1 MLKKILI
8 VDSDEQVTA
17 VLELKLKKENY
28 DVRILSSSVNALKTL
43 KEFNPHM
50 IISEMVLPEL
60 SGVDFLKRVKM
71 NPETRDIPFIF
82 LSSSRVVEDKILAHE
97 MGAEAFFMKPVLI
110 RVLINRINDFFE
122 QAKFNELLDL
132 SKGSKDFKGDLSS
145 ISVIDVLNIIAE
157 NSSSGVVSFTSSTG
171 DEAKVYFSNGSVLRV
186 ETKDGDNRNGTE
198 ELFKLLSWL
207 DGNFVINYK
216 DVNVQRNVRI
226 PHDRLVV
233 KAADWL
239 DDYTSE
245 LNEMPPLDSKL
256 YVDFGQFMNTIN
268 KFPDKIAK
276 IIKGIG
282 QDGSKLSEII
292 ERTDLDR
299 RLTAEYLKQL
309 IGLEVIST
317 RKKESPYTLPSQPRW
332 LNPVS
337 EEIQG
342 APAVIQKIEEPVLKT
357 IVPPPDLARRD
368 TIDPAIGIVIDSS
381 IGPRSLVNL
390 SELTPDE
397 DKDNAVF
404 EKARELEEEIN
415 DIEIEEPEIN
425 DLSGQKTE
433 IVHTVQNDE
442 ELKSI
447 LEDHLEDVE
456 LESAARKTD
465 PEYSEKTGR
474 SLGGLFVYLILL
486 GMAFALFMIYYNQK
500 KEDLYQMSGMEN
512 SETSIEKKVVVPEIT
527 IIDEGLQNLTING
540 LIDMA
545 AARYEDQKYEESL
558 KINRF
563 ALEKL
568 KNEKIDS
575 GENYEKVITNMAIY
589 LYMTGR
595 FEEALK
601 FAEESTVLKETPKS
615 IELKSAILEELG
627 RNIEAASFLRSKL
640 NDERFISKKEEWVVE
655 INRLEKLKK

>member
-1 MLKKILI
+1 MLRKILI

-17 VLELKLKKENY
+17 VLELKLKKESY
-28 DVRILSSSVNALKTL
+28 DVRTLSGSVNALKTL
-43 KEFNPHM
+43 KEFKPHL

-71 NPETRDIPFIF
+71 NPETKNIPFIF

-110 RVLINRINDFFE
+110 KVLINRINDFFE

-157 NSSSGVVSFTSSTG
+157 NSSSGVVLFTSSTG
-171 DEAKVYFSNGSVLRV
+171 DEAKVFFSNGSVLRV
-186 ETKDGDNRNGTE
+186 ETKDGDNKNGTD
-198 ELFKLLSWL
+198 ELFRLLSWL

-216 DVNVQRNVRI
+216 DVSVARNVRI

-245 LNEMPPLDSKL
+245 LSEMPPLDSKL
-256 YVDFGQFMNTIN
+256 YVDFGQFMNNIN
-268 KFPDKIAK
+268 KFPDKIAG

-282 QDGSKLSEII
+282 HDGVRLSEII
-292 ERTDLDR
+292 EKTGLDR

-317 RKKESPYTLPSQPRW
+317 RKKESPYTLPPEPRW
-332 LNPVS
+332 LKEVS
-337 EEIQG
+337 EE
-342 APAVIQKIEEPVLKT
+342 KEEFVQPVFNKVEQTAKT
-357 IVPPPDLARRD
+357 MVPPPVLAQRD
-368 TIDPAIGIVIDSS
+368 TIDPAIGLVIDSS
-381 IGPRSLVNL
+381 VFPEKLVKIG
-390 SELTPDE
+390 ELDPEENTPQKE
-397 DKDNAVF
+397 A
-404 EKARELEEEIN
+404 EID
-415 DIEIEEPEIN
+415 DIEIEEPQLEN
-425 DLSGQKTE
+425 LSDQKTE
-433 IVHTVQNDE
+433 IVKSVHNDE

-447 LEDHLEDVE
+447 IEDHLEDVE

-465 PEYSEKTGR
+465 PEYLEKNGSSWDR
-474 SLGGLFVYLILL
+474 LMVYLVLL
-486 GMAFALFMIYYNQK
+486 AVAFVIFVFYYRQK
-500 KEDLYQMSGMEN
+500 IADLDLIPDLSL
-512 SETSIEKKVVVPEIT
+512 SDSPAKKMMPVPEIKV
-527 IIDEGLQNLTING
+527 INEELHILTLG
-540 LIDMA
+540 ELIDRA
-545 AARYEDQKYEESL
+545 AVRYEEQKYEDAL
-558 KINRF
+558 NINRF
-563 ALEKL
+563 TLEKL
-568 KNEKIDS
+568 KNDKINS

-601 FAEESTVLKETPKS
+601 YAEESTVLKETPKS

-640 NDERFISKKEEWVVE
+640 NDERFAAKKEEWVVE
-655 INRLEKLKK
+655 INRLEKIKK

>member
-1 MLKKILI
+1 MLRKILI

-28 DVRILSSSVNALKTL
+28 DVRTLSGSVNALKTL
-43 KEFNPHM
+43 KEFKPHL

-71 NPETRDIPFIF
+71 NPETKNIPFIF

-110 RVLINRINDFFE
+110 KVLINRINDFFE

-157 NSSSGVVSFTSSTG
+157 NSSSGVVLFTSSTG
-171 DEAKVYFSNGSVLRV
+171 DEAKVFFSNGSVLRV
-186 ETKDGDNRNGTE
+186 ETKDGDNKNGTD
-198 ELFKLLSWL
+198 ELFRLLSWL

-216 DVNVQRNVRI
+216 DVSVQRNVRI

-245 LNEMPPLDSKL
+245 LSEMPPLDSKL

-268 KFPDKIAK
+268 KFPDKVSG
-276 IIKGIG
+276 IIRAIG
-282 QDGSKLSEII
+282 PDGGKLSEVI
-292 ERTDLDR
+292 EKTDLDR
-299 RLTAEYLKQL
+299 RLTVEYLKQL
-309 IGLEVIST
+309 IGLEVISS
-317 RKKESPYTLPSQPRW
+317 RKKESPYTLPPEPRW
-332 LNPVS
+332 LTKAC
-337 EEIQG
+337 EKME
-342 APAVIQKIEEPVLKT
+342 VLDIPEKKDDVQFSKT

-368 TIDPAIGIVIDSS
+368 TIDPAIGIVIDAS
-381 IGPRSLVNL
+381 IAPVSIVNMN
-390 SELTPDE
+390 ELAHEDE
-397 DKDNAVF
+397 VAEQAVADKEA
-404 EKARELEEEIN
+404 EIS
-415 DIEIEEPEIN
+415 DIEIEEPQFD

-433 IVHTVQNDE
+433 IVQSVHNDE

-447 LEDHLEDVE
+447 IEDHLQDVK
-456 LESAARKTD
+456 LESEARKTD
-465 PEYSEKTGR
+465 PEYLEKTGSFR
-474 SLGGLFVYLILL
+474 AGMMVYLILL
-486 GMAFALFMIYYNQK
+486 VLAFALFMVYYGQK
-500 KEDLYQMSGMEN
+500 KED
-512 SETSIEKKVVVPEIT
+512 IEKILNMDLSEPFSGKKADVPEIKV
-527 IIDEGLQNLTING
+527 IDESLQDLTLAE
-540 LIDMA
+540 LIDRA
-545 AARYEDQKYEESL
+545 AGRYEEQKYEDAL
-558 KINRF
+558 NINRF

-568 KNEKIDS
+568 KNDKIDS

-595 FEEALK
+595 FEEAVK
-601 FAEESTVLKETPKS
+601 YAEESTVLRETAKS
-615 IELKSAILEELG
+615 IELKAAVLEELG

-640 NDERFISKKEEWVVE
+640 NDERFAGKREEWVVE
-655 INRLEKLKK
+655 INRLEKIKR

>member
-28 DVRILSSSVNALKTL
+28 DVRTLSGSVNALKTL
-43 KEFNPHM
+43 KEFKPHL

-110 RVLINRINDFFE
+110 KVLINRINDFFE

-157 NSSSGVVSFTSSTG
+157 NSAYGVVSFTSSTG
-171 DEAKVYFSNGSVLRV
+171 DEAKVFFSNGSVLRV

-216 DVNVQRNVRI
+216 DVSVQRNVRI

-245 LNEMPPLDSKL
+245 LSEMPPLDSKL

-268 KFPDKIAK
+268 KFPDKVSK
-276 IIKGIG
+276 IIRAIG
-282 QDGSKLSEII
+282 PDGGKLSEVI
-292 ERTDLDR
+292 EKTDLDR
-299 RLTAEYLKQL
+299 RLTVEYLKQL
-309 IGLEVIST
+309 IGLEVVSS
-317 RKKESPYTLPSQPRW
+317 RKKESPYALPPEPRW
-332 LNPVS
+332 LAGPENMVKTADNVEKKDSPQFS
-337 EEIQG
+337 
-342 APAVIQKIEEPVLKT
+342 KT

-368 TIDPAIGIVIDSS
+368 TIDPAIGIVIDAS
-381 IGPRSLVNL
+381 IAPGSIVNVK
-390 SELTPDE
+390 ELAPENEVD
-397 DKDNAVF
+397 
-404 EKARELEEEIN
+404 EKAVPQKEAEID
-415 DIEIEEPEIN
+415 DIEIEEPQSG

-433 IVHTVQNDE
+433 IVKSVHNDE

-447 LEDHLEDVE
+447 IEEHLEDVE
-456 LESAARKTD
+456 LESAARRTD
-465 PEYSEKTGR
+465 PEYLEKNR
-474 SLGGLFVYLILL
+474 SSWDRL
-486 GMAFALFMIYYNQK
+486 MIYLVLLTIAFVIFVVYYRQK
-500 KEDLYQMSGMEN
+500 IADLDL
-512 SETSIEKKVVVPEIT
+512 IPEIT
-527 IIDEGLQNLTING
+527 MGEASDKNVVTVPDIKIVDDGLQGLTLAE
-540 LIDMA
+540 LIDRA
-545 AARYEDQKYEESL
+545 AVRYEEQKYEDAL
-558 KINRF
+558 NINRF

-568 KNEKIDS
+568 KNDKIDS
-575 GENYEKVITNMAIY
+575 GENHEKIITNMAIY

-601 FAEESTVLKETPKS
+601 YAEESTFLKETPKS

-640 NDERFISKKEEWVVE
+640 NDERFAAKKEEWIVE
-655 INRLEKLKK
+655 INRLENIKK

>member
-1 MLKKILI
+1 MLRKILI
-8 VDSDEQVTA
+8 VDSDEQVTS

-28 DVRILSSSVNALKTL
+28 EVMTLSGSVNALKTL
-43 KEFNPHM
+43 KEFKPHL

-71 NPETRDIPFIF
+71 NPETRNIPFIF

-110 RVLINRINDFFE
+110 KVLINRINDFFE
-122 QAKFNELLDL
+122 QLKFNELLDL

-157 NSSSGVVSFTSSTG
+157 NSASGVVLFTSSTG

-216 DVNVQRNVRI
+216 DVSVQRNVRI

-245 LNEMPPLDSKL
+245 LSEMPPLDSKL
-256 YVDFGQFMNTIN
+256 YIDFGQFMNNIN
-268 KFPDKIAK
+268 KFPDKVAG
-276 IIKGIG
+276 IIKVIG
-282 QDGSKLSEII
+282 SDGVKLSEII
-292 ERTDLDR
+292 EKTSLDR

-309 IGLEVIST
+309 IGLEVVSS
-317 RKKESPYTLPSQPRW
+317 RKKESPYTLPPEPRW
-332 LNPVS
+332 LKVS
-337 EEIQG
+337 EEKDEVV
-342 APAVIQKIEEPVLKT
+342 PPVLNKVEQISKT
-357 IVPPPDLARRD
+357 MVPPPVLAQRD
-368 TIDPAIGIVIDSS
+368 TIDPAIGLVIDSS
-381 IGPRSLVNL
+381 VSPESLVGMGEL
-390 SELTPDE
+390 SPE
-397 DKDNAVF
+397 DNIPQKEA
-404 EKARELEEEIN
+404 EID
-415 DIEIEEPEIN
+415 DIEIEEPQFD

-433 IVHTVQNDE
+433 IVQSAHNDE

-447 LEDHLEDVE
+447 IEDHLEDVK
-456 LESAARKTD
+456 LEDAARKA
-465 PEYSEKTGR
+465 ES
-474 SLGGLFVYLILL
+474 
-486 GMAFALFMIYYNQK
+486 
-500 KEDLYQMSGMEN
+500 EN
-512 SETSIEKKVVVPEIT
+512 SEETGASRDHLMVYLVLLAIAFVFFVIYYKQKIEELDLLANTDQNELSVEKKISIPEIK
-527 IIDEGLQNLTING
+527 IEEEDLQNFTINQ
-540 LIDMA
+540 LIDRA
-545 AARYEDQKYEESL
+545 AAKYEERKYEEAL

-563 ALEKL
+563 AIEKL
-568 KNEKIDS
+568 KSDKIDS
-575 GENYEKVITNMAIY
+575 GENYEKIITNLAIY

-595 FEEALK
+595 FDEALK
-601 FAEESTVLKETPKS
+601 YAEQSTVLKETPKS

-640 NDERFISKKEEWVVE
+640 NDERFAGKKEEWVVE
-655 INRLEKLKK
+655 INRLEKIKK